1 MATWLFR
8 GNPRDFDVNAYL
20 QAHRDIRWYVHQQL
34 LIPEMHMGD
43 PVYIWRSDGGFPG
56 TGGIVAHG
64 ILSGPA
70 IIRPNTDFVTWL
82 RKKPSISI
90 PTVLIRLDDV
100 RLTSRSG
107 CLLRSDIMQDAILR
121 NLQVISIPSVT
132 NYKVTAIE
140 ELRLEQVWEARRVRD
155 L

>member
-1 MATWLFR
+1 MAVSGQPEGLR
-8 GNPRDFDVNAYL
+8 RQRVPAGAPRHQVVRPPATADSRDAYGRPRL
-20 QAHRDIRWYVHQQL
+20 HLAIGW
-34 LIPEMHMGD
+34 
-43 PVYIWRSDGGFPG
+43 
-56 TGGIVAHG
+56 
-64 ILSGPA
+64 PA
-70 IIRPNTDFVTWL
+70 IIRPDTDFVTWL